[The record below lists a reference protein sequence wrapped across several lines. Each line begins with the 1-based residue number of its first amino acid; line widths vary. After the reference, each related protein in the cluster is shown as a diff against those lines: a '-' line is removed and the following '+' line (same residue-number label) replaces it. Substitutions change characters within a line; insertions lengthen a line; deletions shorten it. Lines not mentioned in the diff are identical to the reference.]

1 MWPALTIL
9 AVLSLAIFWRG
20 PNAVGGG
27 MTLGFIGGLIT
38 AFVKGFAW
46 VIVGKGVIIGIL
58 TGLFFE
64 LVFIATKRRNRR

>member
-1 MWPALTIL
+1 
-9 AVLSLAIFWRG
+9 
-20 PNAVGGG
+20 